1 MGKLHVHVYGASL
14 IRERKDNIILYMNH
28 TCFNLLSL
36 NDLTDLMP
44 TNSKMFTVVTKD
56 MIKEKFSDVHGVSTT
71 QHDFI
76 LMSSNITCLFNQSI
90 KK

>member
-1 MGKLHVHVYGASL
+1 MS
-14 IRERKDNIILYMNH
+14 H

-76 LMSSNITCLFNQSI
+76 LMSSNTTCPFNEAI
-90 KK
+90 NKEN

>member
-1 MGKLHVHVYGASL
+1 MNK
-14 IRERKDNIILYMNH
+14 EKEKEMILYISR
-28 TCFNLLSL
+28 TCFKLLSL

-71 QHDFI
+71 QVHVII
-76 LMSSNITCLFNQSI
+76 LMSNNTTCPFNQSI
-90 KK
+90 S